1 MVRSP
6 RREVRA
12 LLAYAHAIGKLT
24 DKEHRRR
31 SRGLS
36 NRASQHA
43 PEHYA
48 EGLPSPGFL
57 HGHADMTPDPADRL
71 YVGTLVG
78 AEDRG
83 ARDGGWWL
91 SDVITNAR
99 TAGEL
104 RAVLAAFFDGDAAPD
119 GYPELAAA
127 LARRGLWQQAWLD
140 RSAGRLSKS
149 EYRSICDRLTYAT
162 DPSTLAALAGGSP
175 PRPSADPPPPAREA
189 PGAGASD
196 RPPRRTGGFDPRAV
210 ASPAPPDAPETAVSD
225 PPPAPLEALRA
236 AASRPSPPLPP
247 APAPREVPWFGVPE
261 SAPPPPREVPD
272 VAASRPSSPRW
283 PAQAAPASREPRAAE
298 PSPAPPEAA
307 NAAAPEPRSAPLE
320 ALKAAASRPSPPP
333 PPAPPPPAP
342 PPPAPPRWPTPAAPA
357 APPPRT
363 SPRWSGRAAAPASRE
378 AAAPAPR
385 DGSHLRISTA
395 DRQRAGEAL
404 AVALA
409 DGRLGPAEYG
419 ERLQAVHAAKTYG
432 DLLPLVRHL
441 DALAS
446 DAEREPVIRAVESAG
461 RAGALDP
468 AEKLD
473 LLHAARTATT
483 DAELARLSAVLRSLL
498 HGAEGLLANPRL
510 ARVADAD
517 RDRVVRR
524 LQAAIA
530 EGRLTLDEYDDRVR
544 QTYAARRFADFEA
557 VLGDLPEPEASPPFT
572 AG

>member
-1 MVRSP
+1 
-6 RREVRA
+6 VRA

-31 SRGLS
+31 LRGLS

-43 PEHYA
+43 PDHYA

-57 HGHADMTPDPADRL
+57 HGHAGTTPDPADRL

-78 AEDRG
+78 AEERG
-83 ARDGGWWL
+83 AHDGGWWL
-91 SDVITNAR
+91 SDVIATAR

-104 RAVLAAFFDGDAAPD
+104 RAVLAAFFHGDAAPD
-119 GYPELAAA
+119 GFPELAAA
-127 LARRGLWQQAWLD
+127 LARRGVWQQAWLD

-162 DPSTLAALAGGSP
+162 DPSTLADLDGGSP
-175 PRPSADPPPPAREA
+175 PHPSADPPPREA
-189 PGAGASD
+189 PKPAPLPPAS
-196 RPPRRTGGFDPRAV
+196 RAPAAAPTP
-210 ASPAPPDAPETAVSD
+210 ASPDVLETAVSE
-225 PPPAPLEALRA
+225 PPPAPLAALRT
-236 AASRPSPPLPP
+236 AASRPARPRPLATPPP
-247 APAPREVPWFGVPE
+247 APATAPRVVPWFGVPE
-261 SAPPPPREVPD
+261 TPPPLPP
-272 VAASRPSSPRW
+272 P
-283 PAQAAPASREPRAAE
+283 QRAT
-298 PSPAPPEAA
+298 PP
-307 NAAAPEPRSAPLE
+307 PEPRSAPLE
-320 ALKAAASRPSPPP
+320 ALKAAASRPPTPPP
-333 PPAPPPPAP
+333 PTL
-342 PPPAPPRWPTPAAPA
+342 PPPAPPRWPSRAAP
-357 APPPRT
+357 RQV
-363 SPRWSGRAAAPASRE
+363 AAAAV
-378 AAAPAPR
+378 PAPR

-404 AVALA
+404 AAALV
-409 DGRLGPAEYG
+409 DGRLGPTEYG
-419 ERLQAVHAAKTYG
+419 ERLQAVHVAKTYG

-468 AEKLD
+468 AEKLE

-483 DAELARLSAVLRSLL
+483 DAELSRLSAVLRSLL
-498 HGAEGLLANPRL
+498 HGTEGLLANPRL

-517 RDRVVRR
+517 RDRVVQR

-557 VLGDLPEPEASPPFT
+557 VLADLPEPEPD